1 MLYHRTE
8 EGALKQDGFRSAT
21 NMPQHFVI
29 RHTTDEPEPPGG
41 HRPPS
46 RVQLPPALFTLPP
59 KATDEVVEG
68 NKKAKEVAKKKKK
81 KNKRRRGH
89 HKPTEVVRDGGTKEG
104 GKEPT
109 VVTHNAEL
117 YLGNEDVLPMS
128 LPANPAHEPVTTMKL
143 TKDRPSLVE
152 LREEVTEAKE
162 GAKVRNAE
170 SLPKPRPA
178 KDSAVP
184 NDPRTLTKLR
194 PSLLALKDAFRKMAP
209 KPKMDM
215 GSRKIS
221 VASSMASGPSQAAAA
236 GPPARRST
244 IASNTKSHDR
254 SRKGQH
260 STVCVGP
267 DKSGDHSPT
276 SGPASAFNSTGVRS
290 LLKSYTV
297 NMPSGHSLAF
307 CVTALVVLE
316 LAFAVVVVILTAIL
330 GRMHSKRQAVS
341 SPVTTVASPHLL
353 EAGVGADCHD
363 RNTLPVP

>member
-128 LPANPAHEPVTTMKL
+128 LPLNPAHEPVTTMKL

-152 LREEVTEAKE
+152 LREE
-162 GAKVRNAE
+162 
-170 SLPKPRPA
+170 
-178 KDSAVP
+178 
-184 NDPRTLTKLR
+184 
-194 PSLLALKDAFRKMAP
+194 FRKIAHQPTMIP
-209 KPKMDM
+209 
-215 GSRKIS
+215 GSGNALA
-221 VASSMASGPSQAAAA
+221 ASSTLAGPSSASSALQSK
-236 GPPARRST
+236 PPVNLADKVS
-244 IASNTKSHDR
+244 
-254 SRKGQH
+254 
-260 STVCVGP
+260 
-267 DKSGDHSPT
+267 DKSRETAEKSEHRT
-276 SGPASAFNSTGVRS
+276 SGHVTATNSH
-290 LLKSYTV
+290 
-297 NMPSGHSLAF
+297 PGHSDVGTTSGESYAYLI
-307 CVTALVVLE
+307 TALVMLGLVAGVVL
-316 LAFAVVVVILTAIL
+316 LLTTLLL
-330 GRMHSKRQAVS
+330 GRHKRAAVPGSIKANTSSRRARPVFGFHSGGLS
-341 SPVTTVASPHLL
+341 
-353 EAGVGADCHD
+353 
-363 RNTLPVP
+363 VPLIQ